1 MLIWEGPL
9 NPNDLILE
17 AAVGTAPQS
26 KITADLPDDR
36 PTAEQGRHGAEARR
50 AQRR

>member
-17 AAVGTAPQS
+17 AAVCTAPQS
-26 KITADLPDDR
+26 KITAALPDDR
-36 PTAEQGRHGAEARR
+36 PTAEQGDMERRPGARSA
-50 AQRR
+50 A